1 MTESQLLELFRQAL
15 RVSLAFPLVASGA
28 ACGGG
33 STATSDGGASD
44 GAKRA
49 DAEGHDAARRDA
61 THDSATA
68 RDAASDHGSSS
79 APDSGEDTGA
89 RVDSGKRDAES
100 HEAGATNDAGET
112 KDAVARDSARSDAG
126 GTHPHDAGIDC
137 GYAVTHCY
145 AAVPAACV
153 AITLSPDASG
163 YLPTSDCEMVCPSSF
178 DQPSCFLGDL
188 HDGGLVA
195 AFFDG
200 GRRTFACENNNSC
213 GNGRGYEGMELAA
226 VRGQTS
232 PLGRYLAET
241 AQLEGAAVDA
251 FRILR
256 DELLAHGA
264 PDELV
269 RAAEEARADEVRH
282 ARTTRSLA
290 GRFGPTPP
298 QPRARRRPVRPL
310 EAIAVENA
318 VEGCVRETY
327 GALLA
332 HHQASAAED
341 ARDPAGDGGHRGGRD
356 APRCPRLGGRGL
368 GRVAP
373 GRRGARSG
381 PGGATGGR
389 ARGTG
394 RRHARGASVARARGR
409 APRRDERGAHAGGAR
424 SEALVLTPCR

>member
-178 DQPSCFLGDL
+178 DQPSCFLGNL

-200 GRRTFACENNNSC
+200 GRRTFACENNSC

-341 ARDPAGDGGHRGGRD
+341 ARIRRAMGVIAVDETRHAALGWAVAAWAESRLDDEGR
-356 APRCPRLGGRGL
+356 A
-368 GRVAP
+368 RVRAA
-373 GRRGARSG
+373 RRAAVRAVR
-381 PGGATGGR
+381 GGATREVPPSLVREAGLPDATSA
-389 ARGTG
+389 ARML
-394 RRHARGASVARARGR
+394 A
-409 APRRDERGAHAGGAR
+409 
-424 SEALVLTPCR
+424 VLEVKLWS